1 MGLFR
6 ELSAQSFLPTAALL
20 PFYSQ
25 IISRSR
31 FEGAVEMILI
41 QVSNQL
47 SKWGARV
54 LVVVKTEGLD
64 EEKYMEARGR

>member
-1 MGLFR
+1 
-6 ELSAQSFLPTAALL
+6 
-20 PFYSQ
+20 
-25 IISRSR
+25 
-31 FEGAVEMILI
+31 MILI